1 MENEQSEK
9 KNSIVIN
16 ERIVK
21 LVKSIKKYEQM
32 EVKIRET
39 TMDLHRAYQDIRDSL
54 LPEDLKQR
62 VQTMIDRA
70 TIELE
75 EYRMSIG
82 ISKNEDKSILSEEI
96 LNTLR

>member
-1 MENEQSEK
+1 
-9 KNSIVIN
+9 
-16 ERIVK
+16 
-21 LVKSIKKYEQM
+21 M

-70 TIELE
+70 TIEL
-75 EYRMSIG
+75 
-82 ISKNEDKSILSEEI
+82 KSIECQ
-96 LNTLR
+96 